1 MCSYSDKVNGMNGW
15 SGFQDFPPDNEIKI
29 DGGHHIT
36 CGQKRDVSITA
47 MIVLAVQMANN
58 AIGAA
63 SERSNGNGPTNL
75 NLRCERSILCSF
87 VSLTASFLQ
96 LNHESVTTHITERG
110 VFLGR
115 SGASF
120 SHRRRR
126 RRERIG
132 SGETVMRRE

>member
-63 SERSNGNGPTNL
+63 SWR
-75 NLRCERSILCSF
+75 
-87 VSLTASFLQ
+87 AS
-96 LNHESVTTHITERG
+96 
-110 VFLGR
+110 
-115 SGASF
+115 
-120 SHRRRR
+120 
-126 RRERIG
+126 
-132 SGETVMRRE
+132 

>member
-1 MCSYSDKVNGMNGW
+1 MCSYSDKDKVNGMNGW

-63 SERSNGNGPTNL
+63 SWRGSVATGTGPLTSISAASDPYFVRSYHSQPLSSN
-75 NLRCERSILCSF
+75 
-87 VSLTASFLQ
+87 
-96 LNHESVTTHITERG
+96 
-110 VFLGR
+110 
-115 SGASF
+115 
-120 SHRRRR
+120 
-126 RRERIG
+126 
-132 SGETVMRRE
+132 